1 MTREIIEY
9 GDLEEETFPDL
20 DEMQNEFALN
30 FSVLIKR
37 TLTELQKNYNKNTH
51 VKNRISFEK
60 GNAIDMYL
68 KGNLELLFEG
78 ALTQKSMD
86 KWAQDISQ
94 RNDI

>member
-1 MTREIIEY
+1 MSRNIEY
-9 GDLEEETFPDL
+9 GDLEKETFPDL

-37 TLTELQKNYNKNTH
+37 TLTELQKNYNKNPH

-78 ALTQKSMD
+78 ALTQKSMY

>member
-1 MTREIIEY
+1 MSRNIEY
-9 GDLEEETFPDL
+9 GDLEKETFPDL

-37 TLTELQKNYNKNTH
+37 TLTELQKIYNKKPH

>member
-1 MTREIIEY
+1 MSRNIEY
-9 GDLEEETFPDL
+9 GDLEKETFPDL

-37 TLTELQKNYNKNTH
+37 TLTELQKNYNKNPH

-68 KGNLELLFEG
+68 KGNLELLFEW

>member
-9 GDLEEETFPDL
+9 GDLEKETFPDL

-37 TLTELQKNYNKNTH
+37 TLNELQKNYNKNPY
-51 VKNRISFEK
+51 VKDRIAFEK
-60 GNAIDMYL
+60 GNDIDMYL
-68 KGNLELLFEG
+68 TDNLRLLFSG

-86 KWAQDISQ
+86 KWAQQ
-94 RNDI
+94 

>member
-1 MTREIIEY
+1 MSRNIEY
-9 GDLEEETFPDL
+9 GDLEKETFPDL

-37 TLTELQKNYNKNTH
+37 TLTELQKKYNKNPH

>member
-9 GDLEEETFPDL
+9 GDLEKETFPDL

-37 TLTELQKNYNKNTH
+37 TLTELQKNYNKNPH

-68 KGNLELLFEG
+68 KGNLELLFEA

>member
-9 GDLEEETFPDL
+9 GDLEKETFPDL

-37 TLTELQKNYNKNTH
+37 TLNELQKNYNKNPY
-51 VKNRISFEK
+51 VKDRIAFEK
-60 GNAIDMYL
+60 GNDIDMYL
-68 KGNLELLFEG
+68 TDYLRLLFSG

-86 KWAQDISQ
+86 KWAQQ
-94 RNDI
+94 

>member
-9 GDLEEETFPDL
+9 GDLEKETFPDL

-37 TLTELQKNYNKNTH
+37 TLTELQKNYNKNPH

-86 KWAQDISQ
+86 KCAQDISQ

>member
-9 GDLEEETFPDL
+9 GDLEKETFPDL

-37 TLTELQKNYNKNTH
+37 TLNELQKNYNKNPY
-51 VKNRISFEK
+51 VKDRIAFEK
-60 GNAIDMYL
+60 GNDIDMYL
-68 KGNLELLFEG
+68 TGNLELLFSG

-86 KWAQDISQ
+86 KWAQQ
-94 RNDI
+94 